1 MRGKIYELYLFRGDS
16 VAFGVTEV
24 SLPDNRQNVRAMA
37 IPIKNIGKG
46 SGHVRLHG
54 QDARCTFSCAMA
66 ILAMLAFTGKMP
78 VAHSLVARPY
88 WLPPPGM

>member
-54 QDARCTFSCAMA
+54 QDARGTFPGGTAL
-66 ILAMLAFTGKMP
+66 LASPAWDVNNHFPHAYVT
-78 VAHSLVARPY
+78 
-88 WLPPPGM
+88 